1 MCAQAFFWSSLQVDL
16 VKLFPQHRW
25 LFPSD
30 AYLASEAGSST
41 AWQTLFKALGFT
53 DFIQVPTVTI
63 RLTDRQK
70 AASLWA
76 GSDLGNPDDSG
87 SFTLQDRSA
96 VEFKAVVQSLLQ
108 QCKDEETVQL
118 HCGHLAHHM
127 DALWEEEYAGC
138 TSTHV
143 LAHAEGESSFG

>member
-1 MCAQAFFWSSLQVDL
+1 MCAQAFLWFTLQVDL
-16 VKLFPQHRW
+16 VKLLPQHRW

-30 AYLASEAGSST
+30 AYLASEAGNSA
-41 AWQTLFKALGFT
+41 AWRTLFKALGFT

-76 GSDLGNPDDSG
+76 DSDLGTPDASG
-87 SFTLQDRSA
+87 SFTLQDWSA

-127 DALWEEEYAGC
+127 DALWEDEYAGC
-138 TSTHV
+138 TSAHV
-143 LAHAEGESSFG
+143 LAEGESSFG